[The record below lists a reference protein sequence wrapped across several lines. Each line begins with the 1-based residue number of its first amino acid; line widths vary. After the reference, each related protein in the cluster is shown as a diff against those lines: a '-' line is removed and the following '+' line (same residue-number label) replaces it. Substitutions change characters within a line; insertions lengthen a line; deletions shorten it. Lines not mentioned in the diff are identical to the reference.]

1 MDVWLQTSGAAK
13 GEGFVF
19 VMVTSRHQ
27 ATPMSQNNA
36 REAMHGAN
44 RDYPEYKWEME
55 SGFKSGDFVVRGHAK

>member
-1 MDVWLQTSGAAK
+1 MDAWLQTSGAAK

-19 VMVTSRHQ
+19 VIVTSPQQ

-44 RDYPEYKWEME
+44 RDYPEYIWEME
-55 SGFKSGDFVVRGHAK
+55 SGFKSGDFVVHGHTK